1 MYWGWFISLRQLEII
16 MIFSQFAMV
25 KVMLTTPEQNPGVR
39 KASKSRNKTYYTLS
53 AVQQD
58 VNTIPSGY

>member
-1 MYWGWFISLRQLEII
+1 
-16 MIFSQFAMV
+16 MIFSQFAMM
-25 KVMLTTPEQNPGVR
+25 KVMLTTTEQKPGVR
-39 KASKSRNKTYYTLS
+39 KASKSRNKTHYTLS